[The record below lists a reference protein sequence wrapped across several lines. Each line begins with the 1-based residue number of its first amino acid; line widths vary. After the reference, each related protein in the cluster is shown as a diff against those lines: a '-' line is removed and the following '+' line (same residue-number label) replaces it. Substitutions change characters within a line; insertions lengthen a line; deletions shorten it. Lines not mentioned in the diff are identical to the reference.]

1 MRGHN
6 HRDMVKGLKKW
17 AVFLALWIWQMPQ
30 NLLGLVLV
38 AILQPEDVYDFEGVR
53 FYYASRMSGGIS
65 LGRYI
70 IVRDVLKDY
79 TGRTERHELGHSRQ
93 SRVLGWLYLPVI
105 GLPSLLWAVWWN
117 EDRNR
122 SYYSFYTER
131 WADILGGIDR
141 C

>member
-1 MRGHN
+1 ML
-6 HRDMVKGLKKW
+6 KGLKKW
-17 AVFLALWIWQMPQ
+17 AEFLALWIWQIPQ

-38 AILQPEDVYDFEGVR
+38 AILQPEDTYDFEGVR
-53 FYYASRMSGGIS
+53 LCYASRMSGGIA

-122 SYYSFYTER
+122 SYYSFYTEK
-131 WADILGGIDR
+131 WADKLGGVER

>member
-1 MRGHN
+1 ML
-6 HRDMVKGLKKW
+6 KGLKKW